1 MQKRFFTKFFPL
13 MLLLVML
20 LGACSSAKTAEPG
33 CLLLNGKNI
42 AVDAVMTID
51 GHDISA
57 DMYRYQF
64 LTLKAEAQTE
74 DETWDEEIESAF
86 KERVAEYLAL
96 MVAVEEMAGQY
107 GIARGEDSAAY
118 AAEQLEEVRSEYKN
132 EKAFRT
138 ALAERYMTE
147 TQFRLSL
154 LIGNTFNRKMTDYDL
169 MNQAADWKE
178 VLTQARKEKL
188 LVLEEGKRVRDYVAA
203 VLGEKPTKI
212 AQLEAINNNAT
223 EEVKEQF
230 EKGNMKITS
239 AYETSRLSEDAQKE
253 VAAAVEAGADI
264 KSEEIKQM
272 SEEKKKKRKTAEDIA
287 KEQNVSDTDT
297 SEEEKANA
305 KKLHAVK
312 MLEKYY
318 IYLSEEETGIL
329 ERMLEDCKRRKREYA
344 LEED

>member
-1 MQKRFFTKFFPL
+1 MAFNIMDL
-13 MLLLVML
+13 MN
-20 LGACSSAKTAEPG
+20 GATRAAVEG
-33 CLLLNGKNI
+33 VENYEEIRLN
-42 AVDAVMTID
+42 
-51 GHDISA
+51 
-57 DMYRYQF
+57 
-64 LTLKAEAQTE
+64 L
-74 DETWDEEIESAF
+74 EEIEVTKHNRYSMD
-86 KERVAEYLAL
+86 E
-96 MVAVEEMAGQY
+96 
-107 GIARGEDSAAY
+107 
-118 AAEQLEEVRSEYKN
+118 LEELATSILMDGLQEPLIIGRVNGKYLLSGGHRRREALKILKD
-132 EKAFRT
+132 EGHEEITKAIPCRFKD
-138 ALAERYMTE
+138 MTE

-178 VLTQARKEKL
+178 VLTQARKEKML
-188 LVLEEGKRVRDYVAA
+188 ILEAGKRVRDYVAE
-203 VLGEKPTKI
+203 VLGESATKI

-230 EKGNMKITS
+230 QKGNMGITN
-239 AYETSRLSEDAQKE
+239 AYETSKLSEDVQNQ
-253 VAAAVEAGADI
+253 VAAAVEAGADL

-287 KEQNVSDTDT
+287 REQNVSDTDT
-297 SEEEKANA
+297 TEEEKENT

-318 IYLSEEETGIL
+318 IYLSEEETDIL

>member
-1 MQKRFFTKFFPL
+1 MGFNIMDLMNGATRAAVEGVSATSILMDGLQEPL
-13 MLLLVML
+13 IIGRV
-20 LGACSSAKTAEPG
+20 
-33 CLLLNGKNI
+33 NG
-42 AVDAVMTID
+42 
-51 GHDISA
+51 
-57 DMYRYQF
+57 
-64 LTLKAEAQTE
+64 
-74 DETWDEEIESAF
+74 
-86 KERVAEYLAL
+86 EYLLSGGHRRREAL
-96 MVAVEEMAGQY
+96 VILQ
-107 GIARGEDSAAY
+107 
-118 AAEQLEEVRSEYKN
+118 N
-132 EKAFRT
+132 EGHTEITQNIPCRFKD
-138 ALAERYMTE
+138 MTE

-188 LVLEEGKRVRDYVAA
+188 LVLEEGKRVRDYVAT

-253 VAAAVEAGADI
+253 VAAAI